1 MISQGFLLPALE
13 KGEGWNTETSGYSNE
28 GLLLNSSAKISH
40 FPWTWGTK
48 LTLWVYLK
56 QIQAKL
62 TPNTYVQ
69 VGYYSRK
76 KKSELFACWNCF
88 RLLLKALAEEK
99 SFLTFFFF
107 LTDKEDVSIQHL
119 HRVTGGIQLDYN
131 ILFRWAI
138 KISVATAK
146 QHLLQDIEDIPTY
159 EAVRIALRHN
169 CPEFKA
175 EVFNLLCWE
184 ASRCSTSRKEFG
196 YWRKPAFWTVGLHT
210 NLSKKEMAT
219 ANRQE
224 NRHPFCLACLRHR
237 TGDQIMDT
245 APVSFLKSQWRQ

>member
-1 MISQGFLLPALE
+1 ML
-13 KGEGWNTETSGYSNE
+13 
-28 GLLLNSSAKISH
+28 
-40 FPWTWGTK
+40 
-48 LTLWVYLK
+48 
-56 QIQAKL
+56 
-62 TPNTYVQ
+62 
-69 VGYYSRK
+69 
-76 KKSELFACWNCF
+76 ELFQTAS
-88 RLLLKALAEEK
+88 K
-99 SFLTFFFF
+99 SSGWREILFNFFFF

-184 ASRCSTSRKEFG
+184 ASKCSKSRKEFG

-219 ANRQE
+219 ANTQE
-224 NRHPFCLACLRHR
+224 NRHPFLPGLFEAQNWWPNYGHSSCK
-237 TGDQIMDT
+237 
-245 APVSFLKSQWRQ
+245 FLKKSVEVIDQFKLFFSGAESHLGWILAFGHS

>member
-1 MISQGFLLPALE
+1 MCR
-13 KGEGWNTETSGYSNE
+13 
-28 GLLLNSSAKISH
+28 
-40 FPWTWGTK
+40 
-48 LTLWVYLK
+48 WV
-56 QIQAKL
+56 I
-62 TPNTYVQ
+62 TPV
-69 VGYYSRK
+69 K

-224 NRHPFCLACLRHR
+224 NRHLFLPGLFEAQNWWPNYGHSSCK
-237 TGDQIMDT
+237 
-245 APVSFLKSQWRQ
+245 FLKKSVEAIDPFKLFFSGAESHLGWILAFRHS